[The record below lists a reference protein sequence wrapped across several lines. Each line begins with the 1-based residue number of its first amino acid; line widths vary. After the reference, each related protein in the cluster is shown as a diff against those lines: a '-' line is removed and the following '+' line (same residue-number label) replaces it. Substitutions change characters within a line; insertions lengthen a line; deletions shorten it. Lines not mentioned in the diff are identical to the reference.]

1 MPDRLYRSKD
11 DRIIGGV
18 CGGLAQHLD
27 LDPSLIRII
36 TVLLIFS
43 GISPIFYLIAWLI
56 IPSERELEDSSPGL
70 ERVEDSEENSDEE
83 KAE

>member
-1 MPDRLYRSKD
+1 MSDRLYRSED
-11 DRIIGGV
+11 DRILGGV

-27 LDPSLIRII
+27 LDPSLVRII

-56 IPSERELEDSSPGL
+56 IPSERELEDSTPGV
-70 ERVEDSEENSDEE
+70 ERVKDNEESFDEE

>member
-1 MPDRLYRSKD
+1 MSDRLYRSKD

-56 IPSERELEDSSPGL
+56 IPSERELEDSSPGV
-70 ERVEDSEENSDEE
+70 RREDSQESSDEE